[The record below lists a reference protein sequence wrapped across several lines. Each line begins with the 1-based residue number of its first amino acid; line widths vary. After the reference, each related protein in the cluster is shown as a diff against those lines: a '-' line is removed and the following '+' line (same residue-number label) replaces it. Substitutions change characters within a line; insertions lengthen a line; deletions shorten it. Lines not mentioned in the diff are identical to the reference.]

1 MRKLEIFRLQLQK
14 MRNRKGEENQELRRK
29 ENEENQIKIIFNVL
43 L

>member
-14 MRNRKGEENQELRRK
+14 MRNRKGEEKQELRRK